1 MSHPGADNLRGAGP
15 YDLASADHDLP
26 EWKGAPFRSILVCTH
41 PRSGSTLLGEAMAF
55 AGGLGAPLEYFHR
68 GFRPAF
74 ERRWRTRGIDEFR
87 ATLHR
92 RRTAPSGV
100 FSAKLFWVDVQEIAL
115 EVDPERFQV
124 LWGAPAEHLT
134 DETYREAWT
143 VLEPL
148 FPNPIFVHLT
158 RRDRLRQAVSQI
170 VAQQTGLWRS
180 IPELGADLGEQEATY
195 DRERIGYLMGLAD
208 FVNTH
213 WTRFFA
219 AVGAIPYKITY
230 EDLSRDYFG
239 TVAGL
244 FQHLGRSG
252 AVAPAR
258 LRRQSDGI
266 TESFVLRFL
275 REAATELRK

>member
-1 MSHPGADNLRGAGP
+1 MSRPGADDVRGTRP

-26 EWKGAPFRSILVCTH
+26 EWEGAPLRSILVCTH

-55 AGGLGAPLEYFHR
+55 AGGLGAPLEYYHR

-74 ERRWRTRGIDEFR
+74 ERRWRTQGIDELR

-100 FSAKLFWVDVQEIAL
+100 FSAKLFWVDIQEMAL
-115 EVDPERFQV
+115 EVDPERFKV

-143 VLEPL
+143 ALEPL
-148 FPNPIFVHLT
+148 FPNPVFVHLT

-219 AVGAIPYKITY
+219 AIGATPYKITY
-230 EDLSRDYFG
+230 EDLSRDYSG
-239 TVAGL
+239 TVTGL
-244 FQHLGRSG
+244 LRRLGSPG

-258 LRRQSDGI
+258 LRRQSDRI

-275 REAATELRK
+275 RDAAAEIRK